1 MSLLKYD
8 LTVSVMKKNGINFD
22 EVFKL
27 YYRPLCLYAIHYVR
41 DVDIAETLYRIACLC
56 CGKRGVRSNI

>member
-22 EVFKL
+22 EVFNL
-27 YYRPLCLYAIHYVR
+27 YYRPLCFYAIHYAR
-41 DVDIAETLYRIACLC
+41 DVDIVEDI
-56 CGKRGVRSNI
+56 